1 MQPFSEQALWHG
13 KKRTREGHTS
23 KWRNIST
30 QDYRTVRCRCRTV
43 LFFFK
48 TFCIRSIARLFFFI
62 KFVIESNSQTHA
74 HHSSQHTKSACIN
87 REKCFHRTC
96 PDLYIRESDGHS
108 QSHRRFALTAN
119 HGILLILYIWY
130 KTNHTIVASAY
141 FNLNVIY
148 L

>member
-13 KKRTREGHTS
+13 RKRTREGTLPS
-23 KWRNIST
+23 GGISALKT
-30 QDYRTVRCRCRTV
+30 TGRSDAAVGPSC
-43 LFFFK
+43 FFLK

-62 KFVIESNSQTHA
+62 KFVIESNSQTYA